1 MKDIAQS
8 ILHYVDTNQY
18 PEPES
23 IVSSTLT
30 HDVLSNLLRE
40 LAGARAQ
47 VEVGKGS
54 EETGAC

>member
-1 MKDIAQS
+1 MKDITQS

-30 HDVLSNLLRE
+30 HDVLSDLLRE

-54 EETGAC
+54 EGIEAC